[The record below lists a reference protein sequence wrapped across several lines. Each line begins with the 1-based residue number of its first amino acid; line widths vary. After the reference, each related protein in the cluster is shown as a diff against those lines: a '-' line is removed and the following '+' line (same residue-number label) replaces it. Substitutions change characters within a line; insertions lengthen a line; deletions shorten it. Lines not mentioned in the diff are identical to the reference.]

1 MKRLILTALV
11 LCSTAAFGQTG
22 TTANSTA
29 DAVSNSDASSQ
40 SGIMTN
46 EMGQGAYMQMGNIT
60 FGDSIMPDKQR
71 IHTTPNVYMAPSMF
85 GGSNNCG
92 KSNTLGV
99 GVTGF
104 GIGGSVAS
112 ESVACNAR
120 EDTAT
125 AYRLGFREVAVV
137 RFFCFGEA
145 ENRLAYEAAGH
156 SCPDLDMI
164 ASRAAG
170 APAAAPASGAQ
181 TVPVQEPRTPVPN
194 EPAPGANTSRGY
206 PGVDV
211 AAVVVAGPV
220 DLSRDIHG
228 TVVQSAVRELAA
240 PAVEVVASR
249 AIKLAVKASGPVG
262 SIRITETEV
271 LAAAPDAASP
281 VVTLD
286 VTDPAH
292 PTRNMDPE
300 QLLALA
306 ADQ

>member
-1 MKRLILTALV
+1 MKRLILSALV

-22 TTANSTA
+22 TTANSAA
-29 DAVSNSDASSQ
+29 DATSNSNADSV
-40 SGIMTN
+40 SGVMTN

-60 FGDSIMPDKQR
+60 FGDSVMPDKQR
-71 IHTTPNVYMAPSMF
+71 IDTTPNVYTAPSMF

-156 SCPDLDMI
+156 TCPDVTMI
-164 ASRAAG
+164 ARQAN
-170 APAAAPASGAQ
+170 AAPVRTDTNAAQ
-181 TVPVQEPRTPVPN
+181 TVPVQEPRTPAAS
-194 EPAPGANTSRGY
+194 EPVPGADTSHAG
-206 PGVDV
+206 PGVDA
-211 AAVVVAGPV
+211 AAVTVAGLI
-220 DLSRDIHG
+220 DLSRDIYGNVIQPAH
-228 TVVQSAVRELAA
+228 RESTAR
-240 PAVEVVASR
+240 PAEV
-249 AIKLAVKASGPVG
+249 AVKSIEPAARASGPVG

-271 LAAAPDAASP
+271 LAAVPDTGDP

-292 PTRNMDPE
+292 PTRNMDPA
-300 QLLALA
+300 QLVALA
-306 ADQ
+306 ANQ

>member
-1 MKRLILTALV
+1 MKRLILSALV

-22 TTANSTA
+22 TTANSAA

-40 SGIMTN
+40 SGVMTN

-60 FGDSIMPDKQR
+60 FGDSVIPDKQR

-145 ENRLAYEAAGH
+145 DNRLAYEAAGH
-156 SCPDLDMI
+156 TCPDLTTI
-164 ASRAAG
+164 ASRAT
-170 APAAAPASGAQ
+170 AAPASATENGAQ
-181 TVPVQEPRTPVPN
+181 TVPVQEPRTPAAS
-194 EPAPGANTSRGY
+194 EPAPGADTSHAN
-206 PGVDV
+206 PGVNATTV
-211 AAVVVAGPV
+211 AVVGLI
-220 DLSRDIHG
+220 DLSRDIYG
-228 TVVQSAVRELAA
+228 NVIQPAPSEPLTRPVDVAA
-240 PAVEVVASR
+240 Q
-249 AIKLAVKASGPVG
+249 AIKPAAKASGPVG

-271 LAAAPDAASP
+271 LAAVPDTGNP

-292 PTRNMDPE
+292 PTRNMDPA
-300 QLLALA
+300 QLLVLA
-306 ADQ
+306 ANQ